1 MHGAASLDA
10 GGREALVV
18 IGNFDGVHRGHQ
30 TLLHE
35 ATAHSSRQGLRS
47 RVLTFSPHPA
57 QALGRAAPPVLTPL
71 DRKAELLR
79 EHFPEVEVVVQ
90 PFDDAFAAQTPEQF
104 ARFLREALGA
114 REVLVG
120 QNFRF
125 GQGRAGDIER
135 LRQLGGELGFD
146 AQAIR
151 LQGDGGGVWSSTR
164 VRQALAAGDL
174 GDATSVL
181 GRPHELEGVVEHGQH
196 RARTLGFPTANL
208 GGVVQARPSN
218 GVYVVRAW
226 RVDPGAL
233 TPLGGGVANI
243 GLRPTVAAGF
253 AIEAHVFDFTGDLYG
268 ARVRLHLV
276 ARLRD
281 ERAFR
286 GIDELRAQIAQD
298 ATEARVI
305 LGASFPQ

>member
-1 MHGAASLDA
+1 M
-10 GGREALVV
+10 VV

-30 TLLHE
+30 ALLHE
-35 ATAHSSRQGLRS
+35 ATSHSRAAGLS
-47 RVLTFSPHPA
+47 PRVLTFSPHPA
-57 QALGRAAPPVLTPL
+57 EALGRAAPPVLTPV

-90 PFDDAFAAQTPEQF
+90 PFDDGFAAQSPEQF

-114 REVLVG
+114 RQVMVG

-125 GQGRAGDIER
+125 GQGRAGDFAR
-135 LRQLGGELGFD
+135 LRQLGAELGFD

-151 LQGDGGGVWSSTR
+151 LQGDGRGVWSSTR

-174 GDATSVL
+174 ADATALL

-218 GVYVVRAW
+218 GVYAVRAW
-226 RVDPGAL
+226 RVEPGAL

-281 ERAFR
+281 ERTFG
-286 GIDELRAQIAQD
+286 GIDELRSQIGQD
-298 ATEARVI
+298 ATAARVI
-305 LGASFPQ
+305 LAASPPQ